1 MRIAILGAGAIG
13 FASAAYLMSRGHEVA
28 LWSPS
33 GKSTLALRT
42 EPLTCEGVL
51 ERQFRP
57 TIADSAAEAISG
69 ADILLVALP
78 ANGHRMV
85 YEHLAAAIAPGQVV
99 VINAHPALGGF
110 HLASLLK
117 ASGKSN
123 PIVAWGT
130 TLLRAR
136 RSGDAGVRINT
147 VRKRIDVATLPIGDE
162 GAIALC
168 REAFGDH
175 FETRADLL
183 AISLSNLNPQ
193 SHLALALTNFTRMER
208 AEAWGQGENLTP
220 AVARL
225 MEALDEERLATA
237 RALDVSVRTAAEH
250 YHLTYGIPLAPLEQM
265 AAEIRAK
272 GQGQLGPTSEQSRY
286 VLEDAPFG
294 LYPLVRLG
302 EAVGV
307 ELKLHRAGLQ
317 LLSALYKRDFAAE
330 NDLVADIDWCPL
342 LQPRARCPGRE

>member
-13 FASAAYLMSRGHEVA
+13 FASAAYLMSRGHDVI

-33 GKSTLALRT
+33 GKSTSALRT
-42 EPLTCEGVL
+42 EPLTCEGFL
-51 ERQFRP
+51 EGKFRP
-57 TIADSAAEAISG
+57 AIAGCATEAISG
-69 ADILLVALP
+69 AQILFVALP

-85 YEHLAAAIAPGQVV
+85 YEHLAAAIAPRQVV

-110 HLASLLK
+110 HLASLLE

-123 PIVAWGT
+123 AIVAWGT

-136 RSGDAGVRINT
+136 RGSGTSVRINT
-147 VRKRIDVATLPIGDE
+147 VRKRVDVATLPAGDE
-162 GAIALC
+162 HAIALC
-168 REAFGDH
+168 RDAFGDH
-175 FETRADLL
+175 FEPRADLL

-237 RALDVSVRTAAEH
+237 KALDVSVRTAAEH
-250 YHLTYGIPLAPLEQM
+250 YHLTYGIPLAPLEAM
-265 AAEIRAK
+265 AVQIRAK

-302 EAVGV
+302 EVVGV
-307 ELKLHRAGLQ
+307 DLKLHRAGLH
-317 LLSALYKRDFAAE
+317 LLSALYDRDFAAE
-330 NDLVADIDWCPL
+330 NDLVDDLDWNRL
-342 LQPRARCPGRE
+342 LRLRNPTT